1 MSTKPIWPKF
11 IKGSNGERTNKYKG
25 ASLIVS
31 SIGISLSLLLTIA
44 YSNCGKMKTLDF
56 NSLSQNGNLGAD
68 LFGSQNGNVN
78 KDHIEGNMS
87 FGKAEIREDESTNLS
102 WSFNWGSSGSS
113 GSNSGY
119 RLQSFGC
126 NQEVFGG
133 YIKNMQ
139 SFLNVSGG
147 CDNRTGACSY
157 HADGDK
163 PVSGL
168 PPSATPYSCEIK
180 FQWFDDGLDQG
191 QDRSSNDVK
200 ISVSIKVNPK
210 PQDPPP
216 PPSLPREKC
225 EGAELL
231 QGFFERCNDTECV
244 GWAFEYGQVATNI
257 QIRAIQRGEKSRNVT
272 IMTTTTVARSDVNSH
287 LAQQG
292 CLNTGNLLSQFAVSK
307 STIDAALRAAT
318 ASAGSGS
325 GSNIQLEAVVVG
337 LTGGRSIGFVENYQP
352 LSPIDPGGNGGGT
365 NNPPVSSLSFVSGPY
380 NVGISGSAQNF
391 PSNTNWCLT
400 PGTNSCDPG
409 LPNMR
414 DWTSTGSAGSG
425 RFNWKYEV
433 RPYQVGWC
441 PGTFTATMQAP
452 GESPKTA
459 SFTIDYPN
467 FYAGTGGL
475 QVYNVPPPSVGTLK
489 GCFEYNQNY
498 GPANPPGSCSGKG
511 QTALINNGW
520 SYNESTHSASFGGD
534 SSVFGGR
541 NGTIFFTFDYNCG
554 LSQTTSQ
561 SF

>member
-1 MSTKPIWPKF
+1 MSTKPTWPKF

-44 YSNCGKMKTLDF
+44 YSNCGKMKSLDL

-147 CDNRTGACSY
+147 CDNKTGACSY

-163 PVSGL
+163 PIRGL
-168 PPSATPYSCEIK
+168 PASATPYSCEIK

-244 GWAFEYGQVATNI
+244 GWAFEYGQVATNV
-257 QIRAIQRGEKSRNVT
+257 QIRAIQTGAKSRNTT
-272 IMTTTTVARSDVNSH
+272 IMTTTTARRSDVNSH

-292 CLNTGNLLSQFAVSK
+292 CLNTGDLLTQFTVSK
-307 STIDAALRAAT
+307 STIDAALRAANART
-318 ASAGSGS
+318 GSGS

-337 LTGGRSIGFVENYQP
+337 LSGGRSIGFVQNYQP
-352 LSPIDPGGNGGGT
+352 LAPIDSDGGGGT
-365 NNPPVSSLSFVSGPY
+365 PPVSSFSFASGPY
-380 NVGISGSAQNF
+380 SVGTTGSAQNF
-391 PSNTNWCLT
+391 PENTKWCLT
-400 PGTNSCDPG
+400 PGTNSCT
-409 LPNMR
+409 PNLSNMQ
-414 DWTSTGSAGSG
+414 DWSSTGSAGSG

-441 PGTFTATMQAP
+441 PGTFTAVMQAP
-452 GESPKTA
+452 NESAHKA
-459 SFTIDYPN
+459 SFTIGYPD
-467 FYAGTGGL
+467 FKAATGGL

-489 GCFEYNQNY
+489 GCFEYNESI
-498 GPANPPGSCSGKG
+498 GPANPPGSCSGRG
-511 QTALINNGW
+511 QTAIINNGW
-520 SYNESTHSASFGGD
+520 SYDEGNHSASFGGD

-541 NGTIFFTFDYNCG
+541 HGTIFFTFDYNCG

>member
-56 NSLSQNGNLGAD
+56 NSSNPKDNFGAE
-68 LFGSQNGNVN
+68 LFGTQSGSIA
-78 KDHIEGNMS
+78 KDHLEGTMS
-87 FGKAEIREDESTNLS
+87 FGKSEIRQDESTNLS
-102 WSFNWGSSGSS
+102 WGFNWGSSDST
-113 GSNSGY
+113 GY

-147 CDNRTGACSY
+147 CDNKTGACSY

-168 PPSATPYSCEIK
+168 PPSTTPYSCEIK
-180 FQWFDDGLDQG
+180 FQWFNTDGVDPI
-191 QDRSSNDVK
+191 NDVK
-200 ISVSIKVNPK
+200 IAVSIKVNPK

-216 PPSLPREKC
+216 PAEKC
-225 EGAELL
+225 EGSELL
-231 QGFFERCNDTECV
+231 QGNFERCNDTECV
-244 GWAFEYGQVATNI
+244 GWAFEYGQVATKV

-272 IMTTTTVARSDVNSH
+272 IMTTTTAGRSDVNSH

-292 CLNTGNLLSQFAVSK
+292 CLNTGSLLSQFTVSK

-318 ASAGSGS
+318 ASTGPGS

-352 LSPIDPGGNGGGT
+352 LSPIDPVGGGGGGGGT
-365 NNPPVSSLSFVSGPY
+365 NNPPVSTLSFVSGPY
-380 NVGISGSAQNF
+380 NVGITGSAENF
-391 PSNTNWCLT
+391 PADTKWCLT
-400 PGTNSCDPG
+400 TGNSSCVPT
-409 LPNMR
+409 LANMQ
-414 DWTSTGSAGSG
+414 DWASTGPASSG

-441 PGTFTATMQAP
+441 PGTFTAVMQAP
-452 GESPKTA
+452 NESAKTA
-459 SFTIDYPN
+459 SFTIGYPN
-467 FYAGTGGL
+467 FYAATGGL
-475 QVYNVPPPSVGTLK
+475 QVYNVPPPAVGTLK
-489 GCFEYNQNY
+489 GCFEYDQNY
-498 GPANPPGSCSGKG
+498 GPANAPGSCNSMG
-511 QTALINNGW
+511 QTPLINNGW
-520 SYNESTHSASFGGD
+520 SYNESTHSASFNGD

-541 NGTIFFTFDYNCG
+541 HGTIFFTFDYNCG
-554 LSQTTSQ
+554 LSQPTNQ